1 MEFAFLKCYFIEKI
15 VSLNFFIIILNI
27 FNIVET
33 FNLLLEEK
41 KDFYIKLNGSN
52 PPELEEIRLNQ
63 IIKRYHL
70 EGIYY
75 SLDNHNI
82 FKRADRYQY
91 KIRLIIMFAILVI
104 YNIFE
109 IIFNIITLT
118 VIKKPFEKFS
128 GHQRFLTALL
138 SLINILVIL
147 ILSSI
152 TVTKLKIQSY
162 VFY

>member
-1 MEFAFLKCYFIEKI
+1 M
-15 VSLNFFIIILNI
+15 
-27 FNIVET
+27 
-33 FNLLLEEK
+33 
-41 KDFYIKLNGSN
+41 
-52 PPELEEIRLNQ
+52 RLNK
-63 IIKRYHL
+63 IIKKYQL

-91 KIRLIIMFAILVI
+91 KIILIIMFAILVI
-104 YNIFE
+104 YNLFE
-109 IIFNIITLT
+109 IIYNIITLT
-118 VIKKPFEKFS
+118 VLKKSSEDFPGEL
-128 GHQRFLTALL
+128 RLLTALF

>member
-1 MEFAFLKCYFIEKI
+1 M
-15 VSLNFFIIILNI
+15 
-27 FNIVET
+27 
-33 FNLLLEEK
+33 
-41 KDFYIKLNGSN
+41 NGSN